1 MVVEVAHP
9 ACGPLRVLG
18 RPIKFP
24 GERQAPLEPPP
35 MLGQHTAEVL
45 RRELGLTEAQ
55 MEKLRA
61 LGVIHGPAA

>member
-1 MVVEVAHP
+1 M
-9 ACGPLRVLG
+9 RMLG

-35 MLGQHTAEVL
+35 MFGQHTVEVL
-45 RRELGLTEAQ
+45 RRELGLTEDQ
-55 MEKLRA
+55 VEKLRA